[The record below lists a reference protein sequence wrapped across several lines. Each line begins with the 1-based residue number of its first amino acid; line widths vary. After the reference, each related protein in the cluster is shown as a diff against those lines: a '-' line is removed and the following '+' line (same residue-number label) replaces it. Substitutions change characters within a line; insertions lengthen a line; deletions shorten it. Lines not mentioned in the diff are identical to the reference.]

1 MDGKVIPREYLAT
14 EDAMLKGNGMEPQA
28 TMEGPCPFGYGECSL
43 LQEILALREECSR
56 LTELSITD
64 PLTGFFNYRFMVNAL
79 EQEMERTRRT
89 GLPTGL
95 IMVDLDHFKDVND
108 SHGHTVGDAALQ
120 WACAVWR
127 ENIRRIDIPCR
138 YGGEEFA
145 IILPG
150 TDLPQATVLAERL
163 RQVLADSPLEMDGFS
178 LGLTASFGV
187 SAFRGQ
193 TGATTQ
199 RVFDCADHMLIRAK
213 VQGRNRVCSDLQ
225 PRRKPRTEVT
235 SDERAALYN
244 PRHDDDFISPCLDGL
259 EDDCQ

>member
-1 MDGKVIPREYLAT
+1 MK
-14 EDAMLKGNGMEPQA
+14 PQPF
-28 TMEGPCPFGYGECSL
+28 MEGSCPLGYVECPL
-43 LQEILALREECSR
+43 LLEIQALRDECSR

-64 PLTGFFNYRFMVNAL
+64 PLTGYFNYRYMLQAL
-79 EQEMERTRRT
+79 DQEMERSRRT

-108 SHGHTVGDAALQ
+108 TYGHMVGDAALQ
-120 WACAVWR
+120 WACKVWR

-150 TDLPQATVLAERL
+150 TNLPQATLLAERL
-163 RQVLADSPLEMDGFS
+163 RKVLADSPLHGDGFA
-178 LGLTASFGV
+178 LKLTASFGV

-193 TGATTQ
+193 NGATPQ
-199 RVFDCADHMLIRAK
+199 RVLDCADHMLIRAK
-213 VQGRNRVCSDLQ
+213 AQGRNRVCSDLQ
-225 PRRKPRTEVT
+225 PARKSPTEVT
-235 SDERAALYN
+235 SVERAALFGSQA
-244 PRHDDDFISPCLDGL
+244 PDDFVSPCLDGL